1 MRNSSVSIPCNQ
13 VPNQEESRQANLIR
27 TTSMLGSDIHRGW
40 KSSLSRD
47 SSVRRD
53 DDRFSVQYNGL
64 EKLFLSPSG
73 SFATWLKL
81 RTGSPALSDT
91 GTSALS
97 LSINRPFPS
106 SRQVSGTDVTT
117 IGSSLRSESS
127 EASGSRGLVMGA
139 LPGF

>member
-1 MRNSSVSIPCNQ
+1 MRNSSVSIPCHP
-13 VPNQEESRQANLIR
+13 VSNQEASRQANLIR

-73 SFATWLKL
+73 YSATCLKM
-81 RTGSPALSDT
+81 RIGSTALSDT
-91 GTSALS
+91 GMSLS

-127 EASGSRGLVMGA
+127 EASGGRGLVMRA
-139 LPGF
+139 